1 MSGPRKVVWHLR
13 PIHLAVSIR
22 NETTPQ
28 PGDLIPKAVPMNPI
42 NAINM
47 VLLKKPVSARTGRRP
62 PTKRP
67 SLESLESRAMMAG
80 DAQLDAAPEA
90 VVLLDATND
99 AGRGQCELL
108 FTFQDEKP
116 GIIPIHTQTI
126 DKTFLWTFHHGF
138 KEVDHS
144 MTFYRHDLPEQYIP
158 PGGTPYWP
166 LEAIDGQAML
176 DDTWYRLPSGD
187 FVSKSQSADIDL
199 DGRADVFSY
208 RYANMHDYG
217 PPQGSVWICGGFY
230 SRVSHTAIYDWN
242 ENGPQTE
249 TYVPPAWKHDSEQLP
264 VTNPDGVDC
273 PASPTDAPANTP
285 IEQCYSSPVLWQA
298 IWSDIGSSQDQ
309 WTPDATPDAP
319 FDATFGL
326 SPDENV
332 ESPAI
337 SDPTTDVRED
347 GWQDAVIE
355 GEQSDTTDPADDT
368 LTQAVVE
375 ELSDPDLLP
384 QLDPDYA

>member
-1 MSGPRKVVWHLR
+1 
-13 PIHLAVSIR
+13 
-22 NETTPQ
+22 
-28 PGDLIPKAVPMNPI
+28 MNPI

-47 VLLKKPVSARTGRRP
+47 LLRKKPVSARDGRRP

-67 SLESLESRAMMAG
+67 TLESLESRAMMAG

-90 VVLLDATND
+90 VVLLDATNGED
-99 AGRGQCELL
+99 RGQCDLL
-108 FTFQDEKP
+108 FTFQDEQP
-116 GIIPIHTQTI
+116 VRPFQTQTI
-126 DKTFLWTFHHGF
+126 EKTFLWTWLHQSV
-138 KEVDHS
+138 EVDHS

-158 PGGTPYWP
+158 QGGTPYWP
-166 LEAIDGQAML
+166 LDAENGGAML

-187 FVSKSQSADIDL
+187 FVSKHQSADLDL
-199 DGRADVFSY
+199 DGQADVFSY

-264 VTNPDGVDC
+264 VTNPDGVGC

-285 IEQCYSSPVLWQA
+285 IAQCYSSPVLWQA
-298 IWSDIGSSQDQ
+298 IWSDIGASTDQ
-309 WTPDATPDAP
+309 STPDATPDA
-319 FDATFGL
+319 TFGVSL
-326 SPDENV
+326 DENP

-337 SDPTTDVRED
+337 SDPITDVRED
-347 GWQDAVIE
+347 GWQDAVID
-355 GEQSDTTDPADDT
+355 GEQSDTTGPADDT

-375 ELSDPDLLP
+375 EFGDPDLLP
-384 QLDPDYA
+384 QLDPDYT